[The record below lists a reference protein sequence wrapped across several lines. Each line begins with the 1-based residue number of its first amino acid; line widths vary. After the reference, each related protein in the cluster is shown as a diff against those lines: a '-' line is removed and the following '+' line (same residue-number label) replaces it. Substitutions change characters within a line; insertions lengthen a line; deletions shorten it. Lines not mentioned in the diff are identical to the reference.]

1 MCMNKQQLASKI
13 WESAN
18 EMRSK
23 IDANEYKD
31 YILGFIFYKFLSD
44 KLIDNLIKNGLDNE
58 EFENELKEENTSIVE
73 FCQRNYG
80 YFIAYDNL
88 FSTWLSKGSDFDV
101 SNVRDALGAFDRL
114 ISKNKSHE
122 KVYKEIFVTLQT
134 GLSNLGSTASEQ
146 TKAIVK
152 LIHLIDEIPMNGQQ
166 DYDVLGFVYEYL
178 ISMFAANA
186 GKKAGEFYTPHE
198 VSLLM
203 SEIVA
208 HHLKNHKNI
217 EIYDPTSGSGSLL
230 INIGSSVAKHM
241 KDSDKIKYYAQEL
254 KKNTYNL
261 TRMNLVMRG
270 IKPDNIVTRNAD
282 TLEQDWPYI
291 DENNNYAPLY
301 VDAVVSNP
309 PYSQKWD
316 PTNKDSDPRY
326 ADYGLAPKSKA
337 DYAFLLHDLFHVKP
351 DGIMTIVLPHGV
363 LFRGGS
369 EGEIREKLIE
379 KNNIDT
385 IIGLPANIFFG
396 TGIPTIIMILKH
408 PQSRENTDV
417 LVIDAS
423 KGFVKD
429 GTKNKLQSSDIRK
442 IVDTVNGRLS
452 IEKYSKLVSRNEIRE
467 NEYNL
472 NIPRYVDS
480 SEEIQT
486 WDIYSTMFGGV
497 PNEEIEKMSEY
508 WEVFPELKD
517 KIFKPLNEEYSD
529 LTEEDLSKV
538 IEEDIAI
545 RKFKDDFLNKFS
557 DFDSFLYSRTINNL
571 ENPNIG
577 NEKQIISNEL
587 FKRLEATKLIDKYD
601 AYQLFSNVWE
611 IISLDLET
619 INIEGNEVLTK
630 VNPNMVTKKRS
641 GQNVE
646 VQEGYV
652 GAIIPF
658 EITQKRFFLDEIEDI
673 ENKENR
679 INEIASSM
687 EELFENL
694 DEEAKE
700 NEFINEDKTSFINA
714 EVIKYVKQLQ
724 KDTSEDDEVDTIIRK
739 VHNLIL
745 EERKLKREVKADKD
759 SLHLQTKAYIEKL
772 NEEEVTDLLT
782 DKWITPI
789 VESINNLV
797 NQKLTDFVYKINELS
812 NKYKETLIDIDNKI
826 KTTSKDLYSM
836 LEELTGD
843 EFSLKG
849 IEEFKK
855 SLKGE

>member
-1 MCMNKQQLASKI
+1 MNKQQLASKI

-44 KLIDNLIKNGLDNE
+44 KLVDNLLKSALDKKDLE
-58 EFENELKEENTSIVE
+58 TELKEESTRIVE
-73 FCQRNYG
+73 YCQRNYG
-80 YFIAYDNL
+80 YFIAYENL
-88 FSTWLSKGSDFDV
+88 FSTWLDSGSDFDV
-101 SNVRDALGAFDRL
+101 SNVRDGLGAFDRL
-114 ISKNKSHE
+114 ISRNKSHQN
-122 KVYKEIFVTLQT
+122 VYKEIFVTLQT

-178 ISMFAANA
+178 ISMFAASA

-208 HHLKNHKNI
+208 HHLKNHENI

-241 KDSDKIKYYAQEL
+241 KDYDNIKYYAQEL

-270 IKPDNIVTRNAD
+270 IKPDNIFTRNAD

-291 DENNNYAPLY
+291 DENNNYSPLY
-301 VDAVVSNP
+301 VEAVVSNP

-316 PTNKDSDPRY
+316 PENKESDPRY
-326 ADYGLAPKSKA
+326 ANYGLAPKSKA

-369 EGEIREKLIE
+369 EGEIREKLIQ

-396 TGIPTIIMILKH
+396 TGIPTIIMILK
-408 PQSRENTDV
+408 QAQAREDTNV
-417 LVIDAS
+417 LIIDAS

-429 GTKNKLQSSDIRK
+429 GNKNKLQASDIRK
-442 IVDTVNGRLS
+442 IVDAVNGRLTIDKFS
-452 IEKYSKLVSRNEIRE
+452 RLVSRDEIVE
-467 NEYNL
+467 NEFNL

-480 SEEIQT
+480 SDEKEQ
-486 WDIYSTMFGGV
+486 WDIYSSMFGGI
-497 PNEEIEKMSEY
+497 PNYEIDKLKKY
-508 WEVFPELKD
+508 FDVFPTLKEKLFTPINENYSQLTNGD
-517 KIFKPLNEEYSD
+517 LNEIIHNDDSI
-529 LTEEDLSKV
+529 K
-538 IEEDIAI
+538 A
-545 RKFKDDFLNKFS
+545 FKKEFEIKFS
-557 DFDSFLYSRTINNL
+557 DFDEFLYSRTIGNL
-571 ENPNIG
+571 KNTNIG
-577 NEKQIISNEL
+577 KEKQIISIEL
-587 FKRLEATKLIDKYD
+587 FKRLETIELLDKYD
-601 AYQLFSNVWE
+601 AYQLFSDVWE
-611 IISLDLET
+611 IIALDLET
-619 INIEGNEVLTK
+619 INIEGETTLTR
-630 VNPNMVTKKRS
+630 VNPNMVTKKKA
-641 GQNVE
+641 GKIIE

-658 EITQKRFFLDEIEDI
+658 QLTQKRFFSDDLELI
-673 ENKENR
+673 NLKENR
-679 INEIASSM
+679 VNEISLLI
-687 EELFENL
+687 EEIFENL
-694 DEEAKE
+694 DEESKE
-700 NEFINEDKTSFINA
+700 NEYVNENKTAFVNA
-714 EVIKYVKQLQ
+714 QVIKYVKSLS
-724 KDTSEDDEVDTIIRK
+724 KNKNEDDEEDLVLREVND
-739 VHNLIL
+739 LIL
-745 EERKLKREVKADKD
+745 EDRKLKREIKQNKD
-759 SLHLQTKAYIEKL
+759 DLHLKTKSYIEELTPDKIK
-772 NEEEVTDLLT
+772 ELLI
-782 DKWITPI
+782 DKWISPI
-789 VESINNLV
+789 IDSINNMVEDRLTNFINKV
-797 NQKLTDFVYKINELS
+797 NDLS
-812 NKYKETLIDIDNKI
+812 KKYGETLIDIDNQI
-826 KTTSKDLYSM
+826 KEISEDLYSM
-836 LEELTGD
+836 LSELTGD
-843 EFSLKG
+843 EYSLKG
-849 IEEFKK
+849 IEELKK